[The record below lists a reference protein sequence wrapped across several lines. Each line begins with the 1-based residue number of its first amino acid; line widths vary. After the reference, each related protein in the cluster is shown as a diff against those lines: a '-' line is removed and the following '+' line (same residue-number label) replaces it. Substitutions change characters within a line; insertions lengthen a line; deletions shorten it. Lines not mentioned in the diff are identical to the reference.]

1 MFSKVVLGL
10 LTTSL
15 AAAHMEMSWPYP
27 LRSRFDPQ
35 TTDIDYSMT
44 SPLDSDGSNFPCK
57 GYQTNTPWRA
67 TAQYTAGQTYNM
79 TLSGS
84 ATHGGGSCQLSLSY
98 DNGKTFKVIQ
108 SMEGGCPLV
117 SRYNF
122 KIPGDVANGQALFA
136 WTWYN
141 LIGNRELYMNC
152 ADVVISGG
160 AGSPASFESAYPDLF
175 VANVGNGCSTVE
187 GRETVFANPGDQ
199 VIYGDFDGTIFMQD
213 TGHIL
218 FDNLGCGTKRRQILD
233 EQIKT
238 GERSFRDV
246 SEEMWGSLRVPFED
260 GFDVM
265 EKELE
270 IDPGFQEFHEF
281 CIANSIDFNVISAG
295 LKPILRRVLDT
306 FLGEQASSIQIV
318 ANDADI
324 KADGS
329 EWKPIWRHDTE
340 LGHDKA
346 LSVQEGRAE
355 AAKYCIDGQIPLIV
369 FIGDGV
375 SDLPAAREA
384 DVLFA
389 RKGLRLEEYC
399 QENNIS
405 YIPFETFADIKREME
420 SIMKEDQEK
429 TRGEGTPARFN
440 PRANMWRR
448 VSSKQSVCLKPS
460 NHFCL
465 KAFTNEVDKVPQ
477 FVAATPS
484 KEEKMFLWPD
494 NFTEYHPKT
503 IQENVPA

>member
-1 MFSKVVLGL
+1 
-10 LTTSL
+10 
-15 AAAHMEMSWPYP
+15 
-27 LRSRFDPQ
+27 
-35 TTDIDYSMT
+35 
-44 SPLDSDGSNFPCK
+44 
-57 GYQTNTPWRA
+57 
-67 TAQYTAGQTYNM
+67 
-79 TLSGS
+79 
-84 ATHGGGSCQLSLSY
+84 
-98 DNGKTFKVIQ
+98 
-108 SMEGGCPLV
+108 
-117 SRYNF
+117 
-122 KIPGDVANGQALFA
+122 
-136 WTWYN
+136 
-141 LIGNRELYMNC
+141 
-152 ADVVISGG
+152 
-160 AGSPASFESAYPDLF
+160 
-175 VANVGNGCSTVE
+175 
-187 GRETVFANPGDQ
+187 
-199 VIYGDFDGTIFMQD
+199 MQD

-260 GFDVM
+260 GFVVM

-270 IDPGFQEFHEF
+270 IDPGFQEFHKF
-281 CIANSIDFNVISAG
+281 CIANGIDFNVISAG

-324 KADGS
+324 RSDGS

-375 SDLPAAREA
+375 SDLAAAREA

-399 QENNIS
+399 KENNIS
-405 YIPFETFADIKREME
+405 YIPFETFADIKREMK

-429 TRGEGTPARFN
+429 TKGEGTPARFN

-448 VSSKQSVCLKPS
+448 VSSKQSV
-460 NHFCL
+460 
-465 KAFTNEVDKVPQ
+465 PQ
-477 FVAATPS
+477 FIAATPS
-484 KEEKMFLWPD
+484 KEERMFLWPE
-494 NFTEYHPKT
+494 NFTEYRPRD
-503 IQENVPA
+503 IPENVRA